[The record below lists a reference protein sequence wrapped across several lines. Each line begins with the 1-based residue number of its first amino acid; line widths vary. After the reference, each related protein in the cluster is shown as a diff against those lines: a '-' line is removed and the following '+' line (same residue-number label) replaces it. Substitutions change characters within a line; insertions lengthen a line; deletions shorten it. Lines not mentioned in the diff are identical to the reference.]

1 MTNIEILLEV
11 QQFDV
16 KIARIEGEMRDIPA
30 RKDEELTRMDE
41 HKKALEVANSN
52 LQAKQAEIRQQEL
65 DVEALREKI
74 KKLRTQQLDI
84 KTNREYTAIE
94 HEVTA
99 LNEKISGFEDKE
111 LVMMVEIDALK
122 ADVNTKEQ
130 ELAEEKKFVDEDVI
144 LLDKRLEK
152 MTKSLDDEKQK
163 RALVA
168 KDVDPEWMERYDIIR
183 SRKDS
188 ALVKLVDG
196 TCRGCFMKL
205 PPAAIHA
212 IQQHD
217 KMTFCDF
224 CGRLLY

>member
-11 QQFDV
+11 QQFDS

-41 HKKALEVANSN
+41 HKKALEVSNGN
-52 LQAKQAEIRQQEL
+52 LQAKQSEIRQQEL
-65 DVEALREKI
+65 DVEALHEKI

-94 HEVTA
+94 HEVSA
-99 LNEKISGFEDKE
+99 LNKKISGFEDKE
-111 LVMMVEIDALK
+111 LVMMVEMDAIK
-122 ADVNTKEQ
+122 AAVSTKDA
-130 ELAEEKKFVDEDVI
+130 ELAEEKKFVDEDVV

-152 MTKSLDDEKQK
+152 MTSTLDDEKQK
-163 RALVA
+163 RALIA
-168 KDVDPEWMERYDIIR
+168 KDVDPEWIERYDIIK
-183 SRKDS
+183 SRKDI

-196 TCRGCFMKL
+196 TCRGCYMKL

-212 IQQHD
+212 VQKHD

-224 CGRLLY
+224 CGRMLY

>member
-1 MTNIEILLEV
+1 MTNIEILLKV
-11 QQFDV
+11 QQFDT

-41 HKKALEVANSN
+41 HKKALEAANDN
-52 LQAKQAEIRQQEL
+52 LQAKQSEIRQQEL
-65 DVEALREKI
+65 DVEALNEKI

-94 HEVTA
+94 HEVAA
-99 LNEKISGFEDKE
+99 LNKKISGFEDKE
-111 LVMMVEIDALK
+111 LVMMEDLDALN
-122 ADVNTKEQ
+122 ADVRIKDE
-130 ELAEEKKFVDEDVI
+130 ELVAEKKFVDEDVV

-152 MTKSLDDEKQK
+152 MISSLDDEQQK

-168 KDVDPEWMERYDIIR
+168 KDADPEWIERYDIIK
-183 SRKDS
+183 SRKDI
-188 ALVKLVDG
+188 ALVKLIDG
-196 TCRGCFMKL
+196 TCRGCYMKL

-212 IQQHD
+212 VQKHD

-224 CGRLLY
+224 CGRMLY

>member
-1 MTNIEILLEV
+1 MTNIEILLKV
-11 QQFDV
+11 QQFDS
-16 KIARIEGEMRDIPA
+16 KIARIEGEIRDIPA

-41 HKKALEVANSN
+41 HKKALEVSNANLHS
-52 LQAKQAEIRQQEL
+52 KQSEIRQQEL
-65 DVEALREKI
+65 DVEALNEKI

-94 HEVTA
+94 HEVSA

-111 LVMMVEIDALK
+111 LVMMVEMDTIK
-122 ADVNTKEQ
+122 ADVSIKAT
-130 ELAEEKKFVDEDVI
+130 ELAEETKFVNEDVV

-152 MTKSLDDEKQK
+152 MANTLNDEKQK
-163 RALVA
+163 RELIA
-168 KDVDPEWMERYDIIR
+168 KDVDPEWIERYNIIK
-183 SRKDS
+183 SRKDN

-196 TCRGCFMKL
+196 ICRGCYMKL

-212 IQQHD
+212 IQKHD

-224 CGRLLY
+224 CGRMLY